1 MHLVNDIDD
10 VRSSKIAVMEIVPF
24 HFGDAVAMKIRS
36 LRHCFCLGLD
46 PHLSFI
52 PPAFRR
58 GSMKPLSPTTIT
70 ALEDFLVAVID
81 RAIGRAVAIKP
92 QSAMYERLGSA
103 GVALLERVV
112 AYARSRGIL
121 VLLDAKR
128 GDIAATADAYAEAY
142 LMPDSPN
149 PVDGLTVNPY
159 MGSDTLE
166 PFLKLSGLYG
176 RGVFVLVKT
185 SNPGSGEFQDL
196 AIGNTTLFATV
207 ASALAPCAERL
218 RGPETGWSSL
228 GVVVGATYPGEA
240 EAIRRLLPSS
250 LFLIPG
256 FGYQSGDLDKIVSSL
271 VPGPVCLEGGLISSS
286 RATLF
291 PEQAMS
297 EQAGTWRSAFEDH
310 LARTVQSVVVA
321 CKLE

>member
-1 MHLVNDIDD
+1 MNTMNVNHGL
-10 VRSSKIAVMEIVPF
+10 SIAGTEAQPF
-24 HFGDAVAMKIRS
+24 HFGDALTLRTRS
-36 LRHCFCLGLD
+36 LGHCFCLGLD
-46 PHLSFI
+46 PHLSLI
-52 PPAFRR
+52 PAAFRR
-58 GSMKPLSPTTIT
+58 GNMNPHSPTTIE
-70 ALEDFLVAVID
+70 ALEDFLVAVVD
-81 RAIGRAVAIKP
+81 RAIGRTVAIKP

-112 AYARSRGIL
+112 AYAHSRDML

-166 PFLKLSGLYG
+166 PFLKLSSRYG

-196 AIGNTTLFATV
+196 AVGATTVFGTV
-207 ASALAPCAERL
+207 ARALAPYAERL
-218 RGPETGWSSL
+218 RGSETGWSSL

-240 EAIRRLLPSS
+240 EDIRRTLPSS
-250 LFLIPG
+250 LFLTPG
-256 FGYQSGDLDKIVSSL
+256 FGHQNGDLDKIVSSL
-271 VPGPVCLEGGLISSS
+271 VPGPSCLEGGLISSS

-291 PEQAMS
+291 PPQAMS
-297 EQAGTWRSAFEDH
+297 QRPELWKFAFDDQ
-310 LARTVQSVVVA
+310 LARTVQCVTAA
-321 CKLE
+321 CMLQSK